1 MNYDG
6 RGGVVALTTFGGEPL
21 VLQRDSS
28 RGFGYMD
35 TFEDSTFSGWPS
47 ALPEAISVEPI
58 GGGLGLIVASA
69 TDLWFTTTGEV
80 WSSQRLDD
88 VFGSAGAMTGATVSD
103 VSVLVAFSPNSG
115 EPFELWLGEPA
126 E

>member
-1 MNYDG
+1 
-6 RGGVVALTTFGGEPL
+6 VEALTALGGEPL

-28 RGFGYMD
+28 RGFGYID

-47 ALPEAISVEPI
+47 AFSGRPSAFPFAISVEPI

-69 TDLWFTTTGEV
+69 TDLWFTTSGEV
-80 WSSQRLDD
+80 WSSQRLEKIFRSD
-88 VFGSAGAMTGATVSD
+88 GEMIGAAVSD
-103 VSVLVAFSPNSG
+103 VSVLAAFSPNGG
-115 EPFELWLGEPA
+115 EPFELWLGEPT